1 MSDPINQGSERSAA
15 RATPGAG
22 ASVRNLVLLRVVQAR
37 PRLFIAMACGIAI
50 GLALPSEWRV
60 TTRLLIGWNIAT
72 WLHFIL
78 AAIMIAT
85 ASDVTIRKKAE
96 IQDEG
101 RFVILLL
108 ASLAALAAFGAI
120 FAQLGT
126 VKTLTGLLKD
136 LHIALAAATIMSAW
150 TFTHLMFGLHYA
162 HDYFLE
168 RAGSGGR
175 PAKKAG
181 GLIFPGTKEP
191 DYFDFLYF
199 SFVIG
204 VACATADVEIT
215 SQPMRRTALVHCV
228 LAFFFNS
235 AVLALTINIAA
246 GLI

>member
-1 MSDPINQGSERSAA
+1 IMRVMQPEHEMGES
-15 RATPGAG
+15 PGAHDRRRG
-22 ASVRNLVLLRVVQAR
+22 KRDMQVFQK
-37 PRLFIAMACGIAI
+37 PC
-50 GLALPSEWRV
+50 
-60 TTRLLIGWNIAT
+60 
-72 WLHFIL
+72 
-78 AAIMIAT
+78 
-85 ASDVTIRKKAE
+85 
-96 IQDEG
+96 Q
-101 RFVILLL
+101 
-108 ASLAALAAFGAI
+108 SLYGAI
-120 FAQLGT
+120 FAQLTT

-136 LHIALAAATIMSAW
+136 LHIALAAATIVSAW

-168 RAGSGGR
+168 RAGSEAR

-215 SQPMRRTALVHCV
+215 SRPMRRAALVHCV

>member
-136 LHIALAAATIMSAW
+136 LHIALAAATIM
-150 TFTHLMFGLHYA
+150 
-162 HDYFLE
+162 
-168 RAGSGGR
+168 
-175 PAKKAG
+175 
-181 GLIFPGTKEP
+181 KEK
-191 DYFDFLYF
+191 
-199 SFVIG
+199 
-204 VACATADVEIT
+204 
-215 SQPMRRTALVHCV
+215 
-228 LAFFFNS
+228 
-235 AVLALTINIAA
+235 
-246 GLI
+246 